1 MALRISRRVLFGAIT
16 VFGVILLTFVL
27 QYVIPGDPARSIAGP
42 RASQDVLEEI
52 RQQLGLDQPLWT
64 QLGTYLGS
72 VFTGD
77 LGYSYSFDQPVTQV
91 IFDRLPATAWLA
103 LVAFALELV
112 LGALWG
118 SWEALRGKRSALL
131 TTVNVGL
138 LSMPTFALGFLLL
151 LLFGYVLQWAPIQGG
166 TGWPQVV
173 LPALTLGLLGAPY
186 YAAAVRDGMITSLG
200 SPYLRTAVSKGLARG
215 VIVRRHVVRNVTAP
229 VVTLAGMDIALFL
242 SGVVFVEQI
251 FAWPGLGQL
260 QVVAFQNVD
269 RPLLT
274 GTVIVAAVAVVLFGI
289 LTDGVR
295 ALIDPRVRT
304 GE

>member
-1 MALRISRRVLFGAIT
+1 MAFRVGRRILLGVVT
-16 VFGVILLTFVL
+16 VFGVVLLTFVL
-27 QYVIPGDPARSIAGP
+27 QYVVPGDPARSIAGP
-42 RASQDVLEEI
+42 RASEDVLAEI
-52 RQQLGLDQPLWT
+52 RLQLGLDQPLFV

-72 VFTGD
+72 VFTGN
-77 LGYSYSFDQPVTQV
+77 LGYSYSYDQPVSQV
-91 IFDRLPATAWLA
+91 IFERLPATAWLA
-103 LVAFALELV
+103 LVALAIEIL

-151 LLFGYVLQWAPIQGG
+151 LLFGYVLQWAPIEGG
-166 TGWPQVV
+166 TGWAQIA

-186 YAAAVRDGMITSLG
+186 YAAAVRDGMTTSLG
-200 SPYLRTAVSKGLARG
+200 SPYLRTAVSKGLARP
-215 VIVRRHVVRNVTAP
+215 VILRRHVLRNVAAP

-274 GTVIVAAVAVVLFGI
+274 GTVIVAAIAVVLFGI
-289 LTDGVR
+289 VADGVR
-295 ALIDPRVRT
+295 ALVDPRVRT